1 MSPSEALGQVAV
13 GLYEGDSIEF
23 GLSLAR
29 LLPKLGAHLEQAG
42 RVTDVRD
49 VAAGDVR
56 AWVDAALLG
65 GNRPSLATR
74 HSRRAAARL
83 GFRLLR
89 EAGIVD
95 HDPTVDIRLPPR
107 RRGRDARPL
116 SDDEIRRGRA
126 ASAERFAETLRPAVW
141 ALAEATATT
150 HEIPRVLPQHLDLAA
165 GTVLLGGSSRLEARR
180 ASLTDWG
187 GQRLERRL
195 KAVTSADRPLA
206 YQGASISPA
215 TMQTSA
221 AKALVKTLGKAG
233 LRSDPRVKP
242 GSVRAW
248 AGRRVFLATG
258 RIEEAALALGCQTLD
273 TAAAIIDF
281 DWRDLR

>member
-1 MSPSEALGQVAV
+1 MSPSEALGRLAV
-13 GLYEGDSIEF
+13 DLYESDSVEF

-42 RVTDVRD
+42 RISDVRD
-49 VAAGDVR
+49 VTARDVQ
-56 AWVDAALLG
+56 AWVDAALVG

-107 RRGRDARPL
+107 SRGREARPL
-116 SDDEIRRGRA
+116 TDDEIRRGRA
-126 ASAERFAETLRPAVW
+126 ASAERLAETRGPVVW

-150 HEIPRVLPQHLDLAA
+150 QEIPRVLPEHVDLAA
-165 GTVLLGGSSRLEARR
+165 GTVLLRGSSRVEARR
-180 ASLTDWG
+180 APLTDWG
-187 GQRLERRL
+187 VQSLERRL
-195 KAVTSADRPLA
+195 KAITTPDRALA
-206 YQGASISPA
+206 YDGASLSPA
-215 TMQTSA
+215 TLQSSA
-221 AKALVKTLGKAG
+221 AKALVKTLTRAG

-248 AGRRVFLATG
+248 AGRSVFLTTG
-258 RIEEAALALGCQTLD
+258 RIERVALALGCQTLD
-273 TAAAIIDF
+273 TAAVIIDF
-281 DWRDLR
+281 DWRDHQ